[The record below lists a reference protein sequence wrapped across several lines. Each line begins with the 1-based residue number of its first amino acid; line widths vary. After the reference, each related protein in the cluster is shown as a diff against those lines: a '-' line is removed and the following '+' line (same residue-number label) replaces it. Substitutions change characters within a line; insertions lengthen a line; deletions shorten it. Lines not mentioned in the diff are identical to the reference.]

1 MVKVLGRTLQIRITT
16 DRSNG
21 KSLRQNSQIRIT
33 TDLSNGK
40 SLRQNSQIRITTDL
54 SNGKSLPQTETLR
67 LYTTEMPNFC
77 SDMTL
82 IFNIYKLLTLV
93 MTLSNYQVSTVKEM
107 EVTLFSIAGISS
119 KCHPNVQV

>member
-1 MVKVLGRTLQIRITT
+1 MF
-16 DRSNG
+16 NG

-33 TDLSNGK
+33 
-40 SLRQNSQIRITTDL
+40 IDL

-93 MTLSNYQVSTVKEM
+93 MTMSNYQVSTMKEM
-107 EVTLFSIAGISS
+107 EVTLFSIAGISN
-119 KCHPNVQV
+119 KCHPNTCTGYLKFFLS